1 VGNPIQKEIK
11 TQIQSQ
17 ENDNLRDRL
26 KILKNQNNQLLQLI
40 NKTDS

>member
-1 VGNPIQKEIK
+1 MGNPIQKEIK

>member
-1 VGNPIQKEIK
+1 MGNPIQKEIK

-17 ENDNLRDRL
+17 ENDNLKDRL
-26 KILKNQNNQLLQLI
+26 KILKNQNNQLLLLI